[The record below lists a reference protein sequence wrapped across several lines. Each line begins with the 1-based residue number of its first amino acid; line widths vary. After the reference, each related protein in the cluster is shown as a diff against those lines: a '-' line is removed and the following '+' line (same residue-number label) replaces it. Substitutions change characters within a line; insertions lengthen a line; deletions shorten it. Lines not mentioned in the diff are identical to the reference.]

1 MAHLPQPF
9 LRLHQAIR
17 FTRLPFLLMRR
28 FAKIAVWVLGV
39 MLLLPVVAVVLVLV
53 VANTDPGRRLIERQ
67 TASLTGGMVKIAGLT
82 GRFPDALR
90 LDRIDITDA
99 QGVWL
104 SAQAIVLDWSPSAL
118 IFRRARIDKAVIG
131 HLSVVRLPVSAPPAK
146 PAPPGGS
153 GFSLPVSI
161 DLRALDLQRA
171 DIGAAVAGH
180 AAALHATGH
189 ADVASLQAG
198 TATLDITRLDG
209 AGSYHADGL
218 LSAASITAHLR
229 VNEPPAG
236 LIAALAK
243 LPAIGALAIDL
254 SLDGPKTAEHAQL
267 AATAGELHLN
277 GGGLV
282 NIPGQS
288 EDVTLTAS
296 APAMQPRADIS
307 WQGIDLHGHV
317 TGSFTRPD
325 ANAHLAVNAL
335 RAGGAAL
342 DSLTADVA
350 GNQGAVTLHAVL
362 TGTRLPG
369 PKPDLFAAAPI
380 DLRGDIRLD
389 TPTRPVNFRLT
400 HTLLTAEGS
409 AQTGGELSARIHTT
423 VPDLAPLAAIG
434 KIDLRGRTEA
444 TATWAMHRGDSDLG
458 VTGTAD
464 FTGGQA
470 PVPALLGPTKYSA
483 HATLAGQDIT
493 IRDLNVTGRA
503 IAAAVSGTDRANG
516 LDLAWNVV
524 LTDLAALSPQITGA
538 LKASGH
544 VSGPTGALT
553 ATADIAGEAGSAKFA
568 RAPLSAHVQASH
580 LPAAPQGS
588 VQAQFRAA
596 GAPAMLAADIQTN
609 AAGALHVI
617 LRRADWKSLAARADM
632 VLARGSKIPVGTADI
647 TLGKI
652 GDAASLAGVDAAGS
666 LTARLTSTAR
676 EAHIDLRG
684 AALAAGTRHI
694 ASLTLTGAATGVDSD
709 PSINAAL
716 ALNGIDADAITGIA
730 TVNAAGRASALRL
743 VAHAGLTNLQGAPA
757 RLDTAALLNA
767 TAKYVSVQSLSADW
781 RSLAL
786 RLGGPARIDFAK
798 AITVDHLRASVNQAQ
813 IALAGRI
820 SPTLA
825 LTASLH
831 NVTPDLAHAFAPTL
845 QATGVLNAEASLTG
859 TTAAPI
865 GTVHLAANGLRM
877 RNGPAAS
884 LPPTNIAALVHLNGR
899 DANLDARADAGPKL
913 HLAATGTAPLSPG
926 GALAVRARGNFD
938 VSLLNPVLEAGGRQA
953 RGQANLDV
961 TATGSATAPR
971 LAGNITLDRGEVQD
985 FTQGVHLTNVAA
997 RIDATG
1003 DTLHI
1008 TRFTA
1013 DAAPGTIALT
1023 GSVGALAPGL
1033 PVDLRITARRARP
1046 LASDLLTATFNA
1058 DLTVQGHAA
1067 GELRAAG
1074 KIDVLQADINVPNTF
1089 PPSVAILNVRRPGYR
1104 PPPPAPA
1111 GAPAAVV
1118 RLDLSVDAAR
1128 GIFVRGHG
1136 LDAELGGT
1144 LTVGGTATA
1153 PQISGGFDMR
1163 RGDFSL
1169 AGTTLTFSRGRV
1181 GFDGTGV
1188 AGKIDPTLDFQADS
1202 DQGGITATLKITGY
1216 ADAPK
1221 IALSS
1226 VPDLP
1231 QDEVLAHL
1239 LFGQSMKTLSPFQ
1252 IAEIGAALAEL
1263 SGVGGG
1269 ADPLASVRKGLG
1281 LDRLSVGGGTNGA
1294 GATVQAGRY
1303 VARGVYVGAKQ
1314 SAGGAGGTQAQ
1325 VQVDL
1330 TRHLKLQTT
1339 LGTGGGTAQGATPD
1353 NDPGSSVGLAYQFE
1367 Y

>member
-1 MAHLPQPF
+1 
-9 LRLHQAIR
+9 
-17 FTRLPFLLMRR
+17 MRR
-28 FAKIAVWVLGV
+28 FGRIALWVLGV
-39 MLLLPVVAVVLVLV
+39 LMLLPVVAVVLVLV
-53 VANTDPGRRLIERQ
+53 LANTDPGRRLIESQ
-67 TASLTGGMVKIAGLT
+67 TASLTGGMVRIGGLA

-90 LDRIDITDA
+90 LDRIEITDA
-99 QGVWL
+99 HGVWL

-118 IFRRARIDKAVIG
+118 ITRRARIDNAVIG
-131 HLSVVRLPVSAPPAK
+131 HLSMVRLPVPAAPAQ
-146 PAPPGGS
+146 PAPPGGG

-161 DLRALDLQRA
+161 DLRALTLQRA
-171 DIGAAVAGH
+171 DIGAAVAGR
-180 AAALHATGH
+180 AATLHATGH

-209 AGSYHADGL
+209 PGSYHADGI
-218 LSAASITAHLR
+218 LSPTTITAHLR
-229 VNEPPAG
+229 VNEPPEG

-254 SLDGPKTAEHAQL
+254 SLDGPKSAERARL
-267 AATAGELHLN
+267 GATAGGLHVN
-277 GGGLV
+277 GAGLV

-288 EDVTLTAS
+288 EDVTLTAA
-296 APAMQPRADIS
+296 APAMQPRADVR
-307 WQGIDLHGHV
+307 WQGIDLHAHV
-317 TGSFTRPD
+317 TGSFTKPD
-325 ANAHLAVNAL
+325 ARAHLAVNAL

-369 PKPDLFAAAPI
+369 PKPDLFAQAPL
-380 DLRGDIRLD
+380 DLSGDIRLD
-389 TPTRPVNFRLT
+389 TPARPVNFRLT

-409 AQTGGELSARIHTT
+409 AQTGGDMSARIHAT
-423 VPDLAPLAAIG
+423 VPDIAPLAAIG
-434 KIDLRGRTEA
+434 KVDLQGRTEA
-444 TATWAMHRGDSDLG
+444 TATWAMHHGDSDLG

-464 FTGGQA
+464 FTGGQV
-470 PVPALLGPTKYSA
+470 PVPALLGPTQYSA

-493 IRDLNVTGRA
+493 IHDLNVTGRA
-503 IAAAVSGTDRANG
+503 VAATVSGTDRANG
-516 LDLAWNVV
+516 LDLAWHVALSN
-524 LTDLAALSPQITGA
+524 LAALSPQVLGA
-538 LKASGH
+538 LNASGH
-544 VSGPTGALT
+544 VGGPTGDLT
-553 ATADIAGEAGSAKFA
+553 ANADITGEAGSAKFA
-568 RAPLSAHVQASH
+568 RAPLSAHLQATH

-596 GAPAMLAADIQTN
+596 GAPATLAADLQTD
-609 AAGALHVI
+609 AAGALHVV
-617 LRRADWKSLAARADM
+617 LRRGDWKSLTTRADL
-632 VLARGSKIPVGTADI
+632 VLAHGSKIPVGTLDI
-647 TLGKI
+647 TLRQI

-666 LTARLTSTAR
+666 LTARLTSTPR

-684 AALAAGTRHI
+684 AALSSGTRRI
-694 ASLTLTGAATGVDSD
+694 ASLTLTGAATGVESA
-709 PSINAAL
+709 PTINAAL
-716 ALNGIDADAITGIA
+716 ALNGIDADAITGNA
-730 TVNAAGRASALRL
+730 TVTAAGRASALRL

-757 RLDTAALLNA
+757 RLDTVALLNA
-767 TAKYVSVQSLSADW
+767 TDKYVSVQSLGADW
-781 RSLAL
+781 RTLAL
-786 RLGGPARIDFAK
+786 RLGAAARIDFAK
-798 AITVDHLRASVNQAQ
+798 GLTVDHLRASVNQAQ

-820 SPTLA
+820 SPTLD

-831 NVTPDLAHAFAPTL
+831 NVTPDLAHAVAPTL
-845 QATGVLNAEASLTG
+845 QAAGVLNADARLTG
-859 TTAAPI
+859 TPAAPT
-865 GTVHLAANGLRM
+865 GTVHLTANGLRM
-877 RNGPAAS
+877 RTGPAAS
-884 LPPTNIAALVHLNGR
+884 LPPTNIVVLVRLNGR
-899 DANLDARADAGPKL
+899 DANVDAHADAGPKL
-913 HLAATGTAPLSPG
+913 HLAATGNAPLSPA
-926 GALAVRARGNFD
+926 GAIALRARGNFD
-938 VSLLNPVLEAGGRQA
+938 VALLNPVLEAGGRQA
-953 RGQANLDV
+953 RGQANLDL
-961 TATGSATAPR
+961 TATGTPTAPH
-971 LAGNITLDRGEVQD
+971 LAGSITFDRGEVQD
-985 FTQGVHLTNVAA
+985 FTQGVHLTNVVA
-997 RIDATG
+997 RIDAAG
-1003 DTLHI
+1003 DTLQI

-1023 GSVGALAPGL
+1023 GSVGALAPAL

-1058 DLTVQGHAA
+1058 DLTVQGHAT

-1089 PPSVAILNVRRPGYR
+1089 PPSVAVLNVRRPGYR

-1111 GAPAAVV
+1111 GTPAAVV
-1118 RLDLSVDAAR
+1118 LLNLSVDAAR

-1144 LTVGGTATA
+1144 LTVAGTATA

-1169 AGTTLTFSRGRV
+1169 AGTTLNFTSGRV

-1188 AGKIDPTLDFQADS
+1188 AGKIDPTLNFEADS
-1202 DQGGITATLKITGY
+1202 DQGGIVATLKITGY

-1239 LFGQSMKTLSPFQ
+1239 LFGQSMKNLSAFQ

-1339 LGTGGGTAQGATPD
+1339 LGTGGGTVQGATPD